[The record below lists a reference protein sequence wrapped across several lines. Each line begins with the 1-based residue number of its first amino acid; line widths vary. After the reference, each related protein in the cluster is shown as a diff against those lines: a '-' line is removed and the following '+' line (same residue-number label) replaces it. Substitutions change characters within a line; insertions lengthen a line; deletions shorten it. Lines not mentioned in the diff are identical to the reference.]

1 MNLWVIISGIS
12 AIASLLLIFVD
23 TKEKKHISFKKFIF
37 LLSIVCFVVFG
48 IDSLGNMLSG
58 EGIKGKD
65 KSNSNDGVE
74 SSGASENKT
83 ESGGIYVGLNDEKP
97 ADENPT
103 DEEEEAVNEK
113 EILGIDPIT
122 YNTYNADAIEDSP
135 FEIQPNDI
143 IELSGEISNE
153 GQSNDYE
160 YIPPLSGT
168 YRFEF
173 SNVPN
178 GTDFRMRIYNSGWE
192 QIEVNSDLDNGDGI
206 TKSLTAGEKYYI
218 RVEQYRAYG
227 PYTLNIGQKKEI
239 YDITNYTAVSDSIQ
253 YTDQEN
259 DYLFVAEN
267 DGIYRFEFSN
277 VPNGTDF
284 RMRIY
289 NSGWEQMEVNSDL
302 DNGDGISK
310 SLMAGEVYYIRV
322 EQYREIGPYTLNVG
336 QKKEIYDITNYTAV
350 SDSIQYTD
358 QENDYLFV
366 AKNDG
371 IYRFEFS
378 NVPNGT
384 DFRMRIYNS
393 GWEQMEV
400 NSDLDNGDGITK
412 SLTAGGK
419 YYIRVEQYR
428 ANGPYTLNIGQKKE
442 IYDITNYTRVSDSI
456 QYTDQEND
464 YLFVAKSE
472 GTYIFKFSN
481 ITEGNSF
488 RLCVFNSG
496 WERLKWASD
505 LGNGSGIEVPL
516 SEGESYY
523 IRVSQYDGGGDYILN
538 VRRQ

>member
-366 AKNDG
+366 AENDG